1 MLEVTIINRIGAQ
14 GNSNPISPTQA
25 LFGSGG
31 SYPFLPGVSRAT
43 FVMAINA
50 VGNATIT
57 EVQANVIHVEKV
69 IVQITETAEDSAPVA
84 EQVCIK
90 SYVVLYLSCGLD
102 TILIVLESDE

>member
-1 MLEVTIINRIGAQ
+1 MNL
-14 GNSNPISPTQA
+14 ISPTQA

-31 SYPFLPGVSRAT
+31 SYSFLPGVSSAT
-43 FVMAINA
+43 FVIAINA

-69 IVQITETAEDSAPVA
+69 IVQVTETAEDSTPVA

-90 SYVVLYLSCGLD
+90 SLVSVVLCYSRGLD
-102 TILIVLESDE
+102 TILIASESI